1 METRMVT
8 QGGAGTTLMMDHH
21 TESYAGG
28 GRAEF
33 SDNRD
38 YDNSVMNDI
47 NILSRD

>member
-1 METRMVT
+1 METN
-8 QGGAGTTLMMDHH
+8 GGCGKTTLMMDNQ
-21 TESYAGG
+21 SQSFANIPK
-28 GRAEF
+28 AEY